1 VNAPSSETSRFIARI
16 LGARATPPAELAAVI
31 AALNEGLAAVRGGA
45 QAVAPPAA
53 VVPAREAERP
63 APTVI
68 KLPMRRQRRR
78 LERPAAVA
86 APVVETAVEP
96 PAPRL
101 LRRAQVPAPEPTPLP
116 APVTAAAGTVRGVV
130 KWFDSK
136 AGKGAIRLTGISGDL
151 PLDPALLQRA
161 GIRRLYKDQEI
172 EAAIEGGTD
181 RVRLVDLFLP
191 GRAAAAGAAA
201 AGLTRRTPRQVTVEV
216 KRDGVRLRQARAEAE
231 QVLGAKATVRLP
243 RRFPTT

>member
-1 VNAPSSETSRFIARI
+1 MNAPSSETSRFIARI
-16 LGARATPPAELAAVI
+16 LGARATPPAELASVI
-31 AALNEGLAAVRGGA
+31 AALNEGLAAVRGGT
-45 QAVAPPAA
+45 PPAPSLA
-53 VVPAREAERP
+53 AAPAREIERP
-63 APTVI
+63 VPAVI

-78 LERPAAVA
+78 LDRPAA
-86 APVVETAVEP
+86 APVPVIETPAEP

-101 LRRAQVPAPEPTPLP
+101 LRRAQVAVPEPAPLP
-116 APVTAAAGTVRGVV
+116 APPAPAAGTVRGVV

-172 EAAIEGGTD
+172 EAAIEGGND

-191 GRAAAAGAAA
+191 GRAAASGGGAK
-201 AGLTRRTPRQVTVEV
+201 GLTRRAPRQVTVEV
-216 KRDGVRLRQARAEAE
+216 KRDGMRLRQARAEAE